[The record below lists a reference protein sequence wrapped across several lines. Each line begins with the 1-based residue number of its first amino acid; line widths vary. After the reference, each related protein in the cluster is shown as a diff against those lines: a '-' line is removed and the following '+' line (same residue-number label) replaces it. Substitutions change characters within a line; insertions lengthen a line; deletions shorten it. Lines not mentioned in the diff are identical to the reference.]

1 MLGSNMYERL
11 RFVVA
16 AELHYGETSSVK
28 EGVRQPPPAAVPVQP
43 RPRQPPTALNLSK
56 VYEIES
62 QRSSSGTSYKRDSV
76 TSNNRDS
83 ATSGS
88 LNLSQHNTGSQVL

>member
-1 MLGSNMYERL
+1 MYERL

-28 EGVRQPPPAAVPVQP
+28 EGVRQPPPPAAVPVQP

-56 VYEIES
+56 VYE
-62 QRSSSGTSYKRDSV
+62 RSSSGTSYKRDSV
-76 TSNNRDS
+76 ASNNRDS

-88 LNLSQHNTGSQVL
+88 LNLSQHNTGSQVRYVI